1 MRGESRDAVFVCRA
15 METVTKKN
23 VFSIKTDSYEG
34 PFEVLLDLI
43 EERKL
48 LVNDL
53 ALANITEDFIQ
64 HVRSQETF
72 PVEET
77 ANFIQIAATLLLIK
91 SKSLIPDLALTENE
105 NADVEDLKR
114 RLAAYEKVR
123 EAARELS
130 RIFGKSIMHPV
141 GERPPEPSFAPSRD
155 LSVSALEATLVR
167 VLAAR
172 VVVEELPEA
181 RVKPLIT
188 IEEMMDRLAKRVQ
201 STMTLSFKEFAGSVK
216 ERVEVIV
223 SFLALLELVKQGA
236 VAAEQHGTYG
246 EIRISHTASRAVPR
260 YG

>member
-1 MRGESRDAVFVCRA
+1 
-15 METVTKKN
+15 METVTPRTG
-23 VFSIKTDSYEG
+23 FTIKTSSYEG
-34 PFEVLLDLI
+34 PFEMLLDLI

-64 HVRSQETF
+64 HVRSQDAF

-77 ANFIQIAATLLLIK
+77 ANFIQIAATLILIK
-91 SKSLIPDLALTENE
+91 SKSLIPDLTLTEE
-105 NADVEDLKR
+105 ETADVEDLKN

-130 RIFGKSIMHPV
+130 RIYGRAVMIPA
-141 GERPPEPSFAPSRD
+141 GERAPEVEFTPSRD
-155 LSVSALEATLVR
+155 LSAQALAEALAR

-172 VVVEELPEA
+172 EAVEELPKA
-181 RVKPLIT
+181 RVKPLVT

-201 STMTLSFKEFAGSVK
+201 SAMTLSFKDFAGGVK
-216 ERVEVIV
+216 EKVEVIV

-236 VAAEQHGTYG
+236 VAAEQYDTHGD
-246 EIRISHTASRAVPR
+246 IRIRHMASEAVPH

>member
-1 MRGESRDAVFVCRA
+1 MD
-15 METVTKKN
+15 TVAPKTG
-23 VFSIKTDSYEG
+23 FSIKTDSYEG
-34 PFEVLLDLI
+34 PFEMLLDLI
-43 EERKL
+43 EARKL

-64 HVRSQETF
+64 HVRAQEAF

-77 ANFIQIAATLLLIK
+77 ANFISIAATLLLIK
-91 SKSLIPDLALTENE
+91 SKSLIPDLILSEDE

-123 EAARELS
+123 EASRELA
-130 RIFGKSIMHPV
+130 RIFGKRMMMPV
-141 GERPPEPSFAPSRD
+141 GERLPEVVFAPSKD
-155 LSVSALEATLVR
+155 LSANALAEALAR

-172 VVVEELPEA
+172 EAVEELPEA
-181 RVKPLIT
+181 RVKPLVT

-201 STMTLSFKEFAGSVK
+201 SALTLSFKDFSKDAGEK
-216 ERVEVIV
+216 VEIIV

-236 VAAEQHGTYG
+236 VAAEQRDTYG
-246 EIRISHTASRAVPR
+246 DIRISHTASAAVPR

>member
-1 MRGESRDAVFVCRA
+1 MP
-15 METVTKKN
+15 
-23 VFSIKTDSYEG
+23 FSIKTDSYEG

-43 EERKL
+43 EARKL

-53 ALANITEDFIQ
+53 ALASITEEYIQ
-64 HVRSQETF
+64 HVRAQEAF

-91 SKSLIPDLALTENE
+91 SKSLIPDLALSEDE

-123 EAARELS
+123 EATRELA
-130 RIFGKSIMHPV
+130 RIYGRSVMARA
-141 GERPPEPSFAPSRD
+141 GERPPEVVFAPARD
-155 LSVSALEATLVR
+155 LSTAALEEAMVR

-172 VVVEELPEA
+172 EAVEELPEA
-181 RVKPLIT
+181 RVKPLVT

-201 STMTLSFKEFAGSVK
+201 SAMTLSFKDFAGGQK
-216 ERVEVIV
+216 EKVEVIV

-236 VAAEQHGTYG
+236 VAAEQYG
-246 EIRISHTASRAVPR
+246 AYGDIRISHTAAAAVPR

>member
-1 MRGESRDAVFVCRA
+1 MQ
-15 METVTKKN
+15 TTLQKTN
-23 VFSIKTDSYEG
+23 FSIKTEAYNG
-34 PFEVLLDLI
+34 PFELVLDLI

-53 ALANITEDFIQ
+53 ALASITEDFIQ
-64 HVRSQETF
+64 HVRAQDAF

-91 SKSLIPDLALTENE
+91 SKSLIPDLALSEEE

-114 RLAAYEKVR
+114 RLEAYGKVR
-123 EAARELS
+123 EASRELA
-130 RIFGKSIMHPV
+130 RLFGKKVMVSA

-155 LSVSALEATLVR
+155 LSTKALAEALAR

-172 VVVEELPEA
+172 EVVEELPEA
-181 RVKPLIT
+181 RVKPLVT

-201 STMTLSFKEFAGSVK
+201 SALTLSFKEFSKGTK

-236 VAAEQHGTYG
+236 VAAEQYDTFSD
-246 EIRISHTASRAVPR
+246 IRISHTASAAVPR

>member
-1 MRGESRDAVFVCRA
+1 MP
-15 METVTKKN
+15 
-23 VFSIKTDSYEG
+23 FSIKTDTYEG

-43 EERKL
+43 EARKL

-53 ALANITEDFIQ
+53 TLANITEDFIQ
-64 HVRSQETF
+64 HVRAQEAF

-91 SKSLIPDLALTENE
+91 SKSLIPDLALTEDE

-123 EAARELS
+123 EASRELA
-130 RIFGKSIMHPV
+130 RIYGRTVMVPA
-141 GERPPEPSFAPSRD
+141 GERTPEVVFAPSRD
-155 LSVSALEATLVR
+155 LSASALAEAMAR

-172 VVVEELPEA
+172 EAVEELPEA
-181 RVKPLIT
+181 RVKPLVT

-201 STMTLSFKEFAGSVK
+201 SAMTLSFNEFSAGTK

-236 VAAEQHGTYG
+236 VAAEQHAAYG
-246 EIRISHTASRAVPR
+246 DIRISHTASTSVPR

>member
-1 MRGESRDAVFVCRA
+1 MQMTLPKTNF
-15 METVTKKN
+15 N
-23 VFSIKTDSYEG
+23 IKTEAYNG
-34 PFEVLLDLI
+34 PFELVLDLI

-53 ALANITEDFIQ
+53 ALAHITEDFIQ
-64 HVRSQETF
+64 HVRKQTEF

-91 SKSLIPDLALTENE
+91 SKSLIPDLTLSEEE

-123 EAARELS
+123 EASRELA
-130 RIFGKSIMHPV
+130 RIYGKAVMLPA
-141 GERPPEPSFAPSRD
+141 GERAPEVMFAPSQD
-155 LSVSALEATLVR
+155 LSASALAEALAR

-172 VVVEELPEA
+172 EEVEELPEA
-181 RVKPLIT
+181 RVKPLVT
-188 IEEMMDRLAKRVQ
+188 IEEMMDQLAKRVQ
-201 STMTLSFKEFAGSVK
+201 SAMTLSFKDFAGSAQEK
-216 ERVEVIV
+216 VEVIV

-236 VAAEQHGTYG
+236 VAAEQYATYG
-246 EIRISHTASRAVPR
+246 DIRISHTAATSVPR

>member
-1 MRGESRDAVFVCRA
+1 M
-15 METVTKKN
+15 
-23 VFSIKTDSYEG
+23 
-34 PFEVLLDLI
+34 LLDLI
-43 EERKL
+43 EARKL

-53 ALANITEDFIQ
+53 ALANITEDYIQ
-64 HVRSQETF
+64 HVRAQTAF

-91 SKSLIPDLALTENE
+91 SKSLIPDLALSDDE

-130 RIFGKSIMHPV
+130 RIYGKHVMAPE
-141 GERPPEPSFAPSRD
+141 GERAPEVVFAPSND
-155 LSVSALEATLVR
+155 LSAAALAEALAR

-172 VVVEELPEA
+172 EAVEELPEA
-181 RVKPLIT
+181 RVKPLVT
-188 IEEMMDRLAKRVQ
+188 IEEMMDQLAKRVQ
-201 STMTLSFKEFAGSVK
+201 SAMTLSFKDFHGGTK
-216 ERVEVIV
+216 EKVEVIV

-236 VAAEQHGTYG
+236 VAAEQHEVYG
-246 EIRISHTASRAVPR
+246 DIRISHTAPASVPH